1 MGFGLFHR
9 AHGASARMALEGL
22 NANVMLADADLR
34 ITFVNQALTKLL
46 KEAEADLRKE
56 LPNFSVATLIGSN
69 IDIFHKA
76 PAHQRKLLAA
86 LQSRYSATIRV
97 ANWSFDLMV
106 TPMRRDGRLLG
117 FSVEWADAKERL
129 ANIDFTAQIAAIN
142 RSQVVIE
149 FRPDG
154 TVLTANAAFLKA
166 FGYQLSEIAGQNH
179 AMFLDGTQ
187 RAGEGYQRFWD
198 ELRAGQF
205 QSGEFKRV
213 AKGGEAVWIQGSYN
227 PILDGKGQVAKIVKF
242 ATDVT
247 PRIRAVSQI
256 GGALGALAEGRLD
269 QHLAAPLTPEL
280 DQLRLDYNRA
290 RTTLRDTIVEVQ
302 NASNRIAEG
311 MTEISVAAGDLAQ
324 RTEQQA
330 AALEE
335 TSAAIGQVSQ
345 GVRET
350 TTEATQAQKTASV
363 ALRNAQKGEEIVAS
377 AVKTMGAIKQSSDM
391 VGKIIGVIDEI
402 AFQTN
407 LLALN
412 AGVEAARAGEAGR
425 GFAVVAQEVRGL
437 AQRSA
442 EAAKEIKD
450 LIQASGQHVEAGVEL
465 VTATGQSIEEIV
477 AQVGEMSRLVSAIAQ
492 KAQDQSISLTE
503 VATAAN
509 QVDKVTQQN
518 AAMVEQTTAATKTL
532 MAETMSL
539 SERVGTF
546 RTDGERESL
555 HAAPPAQR
563 APMRRA
569 AGGRH

>member
-1 MGFGLFHR
+1 MTFAIFGSSR
-9 AHGASARMALEGL
+9 AATMRMALEGL

-34 ITFVNQALTKLL
+34 ITFVNATLTELL
-46 KEAEADLRKE
+46 REAEADLRKE

-117 FSVEWADAKERL
+117 FCVEWADAKERL

-154 TVLTANAAFLKA
+154 TVLTANETFLKA
-166 FGYQLSEIAGQNH
+166 FGYQLGEIVGQEH
-179 AMFLDGTQ
+179 ALFVDPAH
-187 RAGEGYQRFWD
+187 RASDAYARFWG
-198 ELRAGQF
+198 ELRGGRF
-205 QSGEFKRV
+205 QSGEFRRR
-213 AKGGEAVWIQGSYN
+213 AKGGGDVWIQGSYN
-227 PILDGKGQVAKIVKF
+227 PILDAKGAVAKIVQF

-247 PRIRAVSQI
+247 PRVRAVSQI

-269 QHLAAPLTPEL
+269 QELDVPLTPEL

-290 RTTLRDTIVEVQ
+290 RTTLGDTIREVQ
-302 NASNRIAEG
+302 GASTRIAEG
-311 MTEISVAAGDLAQ
+311 MSEIAVAAGDLAQ

-330 AALEE
+330 AALEQ

-350 TTEATQAQKTASV
+350 TSEATQAQKTASV

-377 AVKTMGAIKQSSDM
+377 AIKTMGAIKQSSDM
-391 VGKIIGVIDEI
+391 VGKIISVIDEI

-450 LIQASGQHVEAGVEL
+450 LIQASGGHVEAGVEL
-465 VTATGQSIEEIV
+465 VTATGRSIEEIV
-477 AQVGEMSRLVSAIAQ
+477 AQVGEMSRVVSAIAQ
-492 KAQDQSISLTE
+492 KAQDQSISLSE
-503 VATAAN
+503 VSTAAN

-518 AAMVEQTTAATKTL
+518 AAMVEETTAATKAL
-532 MAETMSL
+532 MTETAKL

-546 RTDGERESL
+546 QTGGAPVASL
-555 HAAPPAQR
+555 SAQR
-563 APMRRA
+563 ASARRA
-569 AGGRH
+569 MGGRP